1 MADPSQSVEFA
12 CLDQLVFELVQGLG
26 HPPGTIPGAAAIH
39 GHSAIQQ
46 LLDSITAIPEPAR
59 RHTLD
64 QLQTITGSALNRFH
78 PGLLPLLQE
87 EHGFTNHAS
96 PFRAPGAEEIRQEI
110 SPYLLHDTLILDLAS
125 TLEQQP
131 ISLLRSCAVSLH
143 ATLGHCFLLLV
154 VADQASDELAHSLC
168 SEALGVSDPQPI
180 KAELLGSPIWE
191 FSRHGISH
199 YIWIRS
205 TRNLDGHPL
214 ADILNMLCCRAKIE
228 YAVQQAAEAYSRGL
242 AHYQAIEARLAALPL
257 KPSTNA
263 QERAQRIASFEEQL
277 SCLPSDSHGLAR
289 CERDLDSHL
298 LLLADSQANARL
310 SAARLPPTD
319 TFLNSFFTD
328 DCAIHLNQIQHNL
341 KVLSPGRRYADQ
353 AIEAIRAMVSLDSQK
368 LQMERDTQE
377 NNREQRLRKHLA
389 IVGSGLAI
397 SSIAASTR
405 SRPTEKILERHIPY
419 LAKPTNKPSA
429 EILWLADIGILAFL
443 GLLTAFLMA
452 SLWDLPRLLH
462 YFSKRWQSHRCSA
475 PRKLAGGQGG

>member
-26 HPPGTIPGAAAIH
+26 QPPGSIPGAAVTH
-39 GHSAIQQ
+39 GHSVIHGPSAIQD
-46 LLDSITAIPEPAR
+46 LLDSIPSIPETVR
-59 RHTLD
+59 THIIN
-64 QLQTITGSALNRFH
+64 QLQILTASAQKRFH
-78 PGLLPLLQE
+78 PGLLPLLKD
-87 EHGFTNHAS
+87 EHGFSNHAS
-96 PFRAPGAEEIRQEI
+96 PFRAPGSEEIRQEI

-131 ISLLRSCAVSLH
+131 ISLLRSCAVSRH

-154 VADQASDELAHSLC
+154 VADHASDELAHSLC
-168 SEALGVSDPQPI
+168 NEALGVSDPQPI

-191 FSRHGISH
+191 FSQHGISH

-214 ADILNMLCCRAKIE
+214 ADILNMLCCRAKID
-228 YAVQQAAEAYSRGL
+228 YAVQQAAKAYSRGL

-263 QERAQRIASFEEQL
+263 QERAQRIAGFEEHL
-277 SCLPSDSHGLAR
+277 SSLPSDSHGLAR
-289 CERDLDSHL
+289 SERDLDSHL

-328 DCAIHLNQIQHNL
+328 DCAIHLHQIQHNL

-353 AIEAIRAMVSLDSQK
+353 AIEAIRGMVSLDSQR
-368 LQMERDTQE
+368 LQMERETQE

-419 LAKPTNKPSA
+419 YAKPPNKPRP
-429 EILWLADIGILAFL
+429 EIIWLADIGILAFL

-452 SLWDLPRLLH
+452 SLWDRLPRLLH
-462 YFSKRWQSHRCSA
+462 RFNKR
-475 PRKLAGGQGG
+475 